1 VQLRTATSADAVAV
15 AALHADSWR
24 RHYRGAYDND
34 FLDGDVFTEREAV
47 WTERLAAIDHD
58 VARTI
63 LAVDDGRLVGFAHV
77 IFDDD
82 PAWGALVDNLHVTFD
97 HKRGGIGTQL
107 MVASARAVL
116 SRPRPTGLYL
126 WALEM
131 NTAGRAFYR
140 AIGGQE
146 VTFEMSDLEGGGEA
160 MAVRYAWPDPAALV
174 SRAAARP
181 A

>member
-1 VQLRTATSADAVAV
+1 VQLRTATSADAEAV

-34 FLDGDVFTEREAV
+34 YLDGDVFTDRRAV
-47 WTERLAAIDHD
+47 WTERLACIDPS
-58 VARTI
+58 AACTI
-63 LAVDDGRLVGFAHV
+63 LAVDGDTLLGFSHV
-77 IFDDD
+77 MFDDD
-82 PAWGALVDNLHVTFD
+82 ATWGALVDNLHVTFH

-107 MVASARAVL
+107 MVASACAVL
-116 SRPRPTGLYL
+116 DRPHPTGLYL
-126 WALEM
+126 WALQM

-146 VTFEMSDLEGGGEA
+146 AGEESSDLEGGGRA
-160 MAVRYAWPDPAALV
+160 VAVRYAWPDPAVLV
-174 SRAAARP
+174 NRGVARP